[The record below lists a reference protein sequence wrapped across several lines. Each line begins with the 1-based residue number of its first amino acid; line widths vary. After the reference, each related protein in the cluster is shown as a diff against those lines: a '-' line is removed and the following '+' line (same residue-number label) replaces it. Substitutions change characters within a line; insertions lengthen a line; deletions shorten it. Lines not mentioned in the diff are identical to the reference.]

1 MADSGAA
8 KTRSG
13 NLDQGV
19 ARRRS
24 FATRDALIAACR
36 RQFLPTPVYDINTYV
51 IGNERV
57 VQAVLRM
64 PFNCSQAG
72 RYLRR
77 HILELLA
84 QAAAGNAHLEVS
96 VTFNSVLYDVLADS
110 WVMFYGLDYQTG
122 RGHTA
127 GVHQRLTF
135 DAATVVNNIE
145 DIRNIPVLFNV
156 DELYERYQ
164 VGFEHSHVHLDSIIN
179 TVYLIQMVYR
189 NDDGGKVS
197 TEASEKGGHG
207 SHQGST
213 RASRSRVSHKRERRQ
228 RHRERLRRL

>member
-1 MADSGAA
+1 MAAN
-8 KTRSG
+8 TRSG
-13 NLDQGV
+13 NINEQSV

-24 FATRDALIAACR
+24 FATREALLAACR

-51 IGNERV
+51 LGNERI

-64 PFNCSQAG
+64 PFNCSQA
-72 RYLRR
+72 RQYLRR

-84 QAAAGNAHLEVS
+84 QNVDDAHLEVS

-110 WVMFYGLDYQTG
+110 WVMFYGLDYQSG
-122 RGHTA
+122 RGRTA

-135 DAATVVNNIE
+135 DAPTIVNNIE
-145 DIRNIPVLFNV
+145 DIRKIPIVFNV

-179 TVYLIQMVYR
+179 TVYLIQMVFDS
-189 NDDGGKVS
+189 NDDDDNNDDDGGQVS
-197 TEASEKGGHG
+197 VDTSDKGGHS
-207 SHQGST
+207 SHQIST
-213 RASRSRVSHKRERRQ
+213 RTSGSRVSKTGAAKRQ
-228 RHRERLRRL
+228 RV